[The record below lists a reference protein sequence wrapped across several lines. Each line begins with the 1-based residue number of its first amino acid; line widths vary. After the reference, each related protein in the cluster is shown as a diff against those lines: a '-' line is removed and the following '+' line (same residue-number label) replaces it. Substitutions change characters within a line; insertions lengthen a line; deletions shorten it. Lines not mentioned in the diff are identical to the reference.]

1 MADITAPVFP
11 YQYTEAEVAPVDNRL
26 ILPSTV
32 NYNKLDYRAFS
43 VPKIFKI
50 TVTVGTFQFAV
61 NGNPVA
67 TSPSVTVAGTIEI
80 SLNEEDRIYFKGTA
94 QNDSFYIHG

>member
-1 MADITAPVFP
+1 MADIAAPVFP
-11 YQYTEAEVAPVDNRL
+11 YQYTEAEAVPVNNRL

-61 NGNPVA
+61 NANPVA
-67 TSPSVTVAGTIEI
+67 TSPSVTVAGTIEL
-80 SLNEEDRIYFKGTA
+80 SLNDDDVVHFKGTA